1 MPSAAV
7 SVNINSMSATKG
19 PAGRRRRRGAVMADV
34 ARVAGVSH
42 QTVSRVLNESDRVR
56 PETRERVM
64 LAMRELDYRPNS
76 VARAL
81 VTGRSRTLGVVS
93 FDTTLYGPASTLF
106 GIERAAH
113 SQGYFVSIVSVTSL
127 DRASV
132 LRAVERL
139 RAQGVDG
146 ILIIT
151 PQDTAAEAVLHTP
164 PDVPVVAVEAG
175 PEKSVPVVAVDQVA
189 GATAA
194 TEHLLE
200 LGHRTVWHVAG
211 PADWL
216 EARQRIEGWMAA
228 LERAGAD
235 VPPLLTGDWSARSGY
250 ELGQRLATVRDI
262 TAIFAANDQMAL
274 GILRA
279 LYEAGREVPRDLSLV
294 GFDDIPEAQ
303 FFTPPLTTVQQD
315 FNELGRQSLMLLL
328 EEIAMSE
335 RSSAHVVVP
344 PTLKVRES
352 TAPPP
357 EG

>member
-1 MPSAAV
+1 
-7 SVNINSMSATKG
+7 
-19 PAGRRRRRGAVMADV
+19 
-34 ARVAGVSH
+34 
-42 QTVSRVLNESDRVR
+42 
-56 PETRERVM
+56 
-64 LAMRELDYRPNS
+64 
-76 VARAL
+76 
-81 VTGRSRTLGVVS
+81 VS

-164 PDVPVVAVEAG
+164 PDMPVVAVEAG

-262 TAIFAANDQMAL
+262 TAIFAGNDQMAL

>member
-1 MPSAAV
+1 MLSTAV

-34 ARVAGVSH
+34 ARIAGVSH
-42 QTVSRVLNESDRVR
+42 QTVSRVLNEADRVR
-56 PETRERVM
+56 PETRERVL

-175 PEKSVPVVAVDQVA
+175 PEMSVPVVAVDQVA

-216 EARQRIEGWMAA
+216 EARQRIDGWMAA

-250 ELGQRLATVRDI
+250 ELGRRLATVRDI

-279 LYEAGREVPRDLSLV
+279 LYEAGREIPRDLSLV